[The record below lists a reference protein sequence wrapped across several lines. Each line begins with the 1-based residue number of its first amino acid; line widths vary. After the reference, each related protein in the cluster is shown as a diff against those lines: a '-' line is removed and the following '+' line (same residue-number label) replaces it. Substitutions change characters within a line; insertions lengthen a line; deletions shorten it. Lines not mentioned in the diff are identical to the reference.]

1 MANTPIKVEAIQI
14 VYPDGCKTQPGG
26 ASPVAAI
33 GILQPFQPVS
43 SVEKQLGVV
52 RNTLNMA
59 ASQTTLPPSDKPLSE
74 VDLNQCGLLGDS
86 TNPEQK

>member
-33 GILQPFQPVS
+33 GILQPFQPLS
-43 SVEKQLGVV
+43 SL
-52 RNTLNMA
+52 
-59 ASQTTLPPSDKPLSE
+59 
-74 VDLNQCGLLGDS
+74 
-86 TNPEQK
+86 